1 MSIPVQNIY
10 YMLSYAWNELELAE
24 RVDIESIEHSELAN
38 LFARVL
44 IEGTSHLLRRGLDAA
59 YQTSARE
66 IPGVRGQIDFNT
78 SLRKMLFEQ
87 GRAHCRLD
95 ERTPDVLHNQL
106 LKSTLIQLGRLGSL
120 DKVLRDKIRQQ
131 VRHFRGVSAL
141 PRLNPGL
148 FRRVQLHRNNR
159 IYRHLLNICEL
170 IARNLL
176 VSEESGEVWFRD
188 VVRDDGKMPYL
199 FEKFVRNFYTR
210 ELPGFGVGAEKIA
223 WNATPAD
230 EIAKSFLPE
239 MRTDITI
246 RGDERVIVIDTKFSK
261 KTLQKGRF
269 GESVKS
275 GDLYQ
280 IFAYLKNL
288 EATQSDAVE
297 LEGMLLYPVI
307 DQEYRLEYQMGAHR
321 VRVCTLDL
329 ARPWREVH
337 AELLAFV

>member
-24 RVDIESIEHSELAN
+24 RADVESLESSDLAN

-44 IEGTSHLLRRGLDAA
+44 IEGTSRLLRRGLDTA
-59 YQTSARE
+59 YQTYSQE

-87 GRAHCRLD
+87 GRAQCRLD
-95 ERTPDVLHNQL
+95 ERTPNVLHNQL
-106 LKSTLIQLGRLGSL
+106 LKSTLIQLGRLGSI
-120 DKVLRDKIRQQ
+120 DRNLRDRIRQQ
-131 VRHFRGVSAL
+131 VRHFRGVGAL
-141 PRLNPGL
+141 PHLSPGL
-148 FRRVQLHRNNR
+148 FRRVQFHRNNR

-210 ELPGFGVGAEKIA
+210 ELSGFGVGAEKIN
-223 WNATPAD
+223 WNATSAD
-230 EIAKSFLPE
+230 EIAERFLPE

-246 RGDERVIVIDTKFSK
+246 RGNERVTLIDTKFSK
-261 KTLQKGRF
+261 NTLQKGRF

-280 IFAYLKNL
+280 LFAYLKNF
-288 EATQSDAVE
+288 EATKSYEGE
-297 LEGMLLYPVI
+297 LEGILLYPVV
-307 DQEYRLEYQMGAHR
+307 DQEYRLEYRMGDHR
-321 VRVCTLDL
+321 VRVCTVDL

-337 AELLAFV
+337 AELLGIV